1 MSLAFRITNNFQDNT
16 ESNALKKAKM
26 EDGQARATQ
35 QGQKRAALGTITNNA
50 GLRIQPFRAAKQQVS
65 ETLSISLQN
74 FQSFK
79 LRVRFVSLLEKPFSL
94 LNFSFRITVGWLDW
108 FFVSLRSCQER
119 RECIQSCTTK
129 DRLRCT
135 DNCTAKFHHT
145 RRPRTSSRPKYSIYH
160 EFHSTRTEPGV
171 NNPFT
176 TCFNKCVCRKQSRGR
191 R

>member
-1 MSLAFRITNNFQDNT
+1 MSLAFRISNNFQDNA

-79 LRVRFVSLLEKPFSL
+79 LRVRFVSLLEKPFSFF
-94 LNFSFRITVGWLDW
+94 NFSSRITVGWLSW
-108 FFVSLRSCQER
+108 FFICLRSCQER
-119 RECIQSCTTK
+119 RECFQSCTTK

-135 DNCTAKFHHT
+135 DNRTAKFHHP
-145 RRPRTSSRPKYSIYH
+145 RRP
-160 EFHSTRTEPGV
+160 
-171 NNPFT
+171 
-176 TCFNKCVCRKQSRGR
+176 
-191 R
+191 